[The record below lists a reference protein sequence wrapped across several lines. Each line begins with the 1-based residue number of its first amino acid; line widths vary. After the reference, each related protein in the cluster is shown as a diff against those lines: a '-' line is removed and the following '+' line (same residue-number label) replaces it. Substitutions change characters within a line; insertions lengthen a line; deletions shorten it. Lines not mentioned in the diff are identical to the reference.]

1 MILNCSRFIS
11 LLSLKSIF
19 DEFTCFETLTYVDQV
34 EFAEHSHR
42 VQILSMALKRPV
54 KHQTL
59 VSVVRIR
66 LSSFI
71 PFCLLSVMQSCDK
84 MKADASLIIMGPKD
98 TNEVIHWVFFHVVK
112 FCPRVMIGVASGS
125 TQLNYGALTASLSR
139 FKGFLA
145 DTTTLWLQSTMHKKT
160 IGSTQDDLL

>member
-1 MILNCSRFIS
+1 MELRENIFVGANPTECLARWWDEGTEVKIACLCSMFLSFFSGQNYENLDSPKFKNAPKRLKIDFIIVFKVNFWWVYLFWNLNLCWS
-11 LLSLKSIF
+11 
-19 DEFTCFETLTYVDQV
+19 V
-34 EFAEHSHR
+34 ELAEHSHR
-42 VQILSMALKRPV
+42 AQILSMALKRPV

-98 TNEVIHWVFFHVVK
+98 TNEVIH
-112 FCPRVMIGVASGS
+112 
-125 TQLNYGALTASLSR
+125 R
-139 FKGFLA
+139 FIFSMCKN
-145 DTTTLWLQSTMHKKT
+145 
-160 IGSTQDDLL
+160 

>member
-1 MILNCSRFIS
+1 MSFY
-11 LLSLKSIF
+11 
-19 DEFTCFETLTYVDQV
+19 EFTCFEILTYISQV

-84 MKADASLIIMGPKD
+84 MKADASLIVMGPND
-98 TNEVIHWVFFHVVK
+98 NNEVIH
-112 FCPRVMIGVASGS
+112 
-125 TQLNYGALTASLSR
+125 R
-139 FKGFLA
+139 FIFSMCKN
-145 DTTTLWLQSTMHKKT
+145 
-160 IGSTQDDLL
+160 